1 MKAHILKAVKTVI
14 AIDPGAVGEVKVL
27 ILRLDSHSIS
37 TALPVTQCFNCLT
50 PQNILQEV
58 VKTSK

>member
-14 AIDPGAVGEVKVL
+14 AIDPGALVEVKVL

-37 TALPVTQCFNCLT
+37 TALAVTQCFNCLT
-50 PQNILQEV
+50 PKNIL
-58 VKTSK
+58 